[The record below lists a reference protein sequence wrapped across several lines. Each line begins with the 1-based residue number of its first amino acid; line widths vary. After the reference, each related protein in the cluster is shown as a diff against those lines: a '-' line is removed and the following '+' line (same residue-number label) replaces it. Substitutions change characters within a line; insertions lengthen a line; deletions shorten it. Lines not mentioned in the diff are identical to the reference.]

1 MVLRWSIELK
11 VKPETIK
18 VLQGNTGRYVSNLKE
33 SKDSIGILT
42 ITIKEKRKEKIGF
55 IESKEYRN

>member
-18 VLQGNTGRYVSNLKE
+18 VLQGNTRRYVFNLKE
-33 SKDSIGILT
+33 SKDSIGILP
-42 ITIKEKRKEKIGF
+42 ITIKEKRKEKTRL
-55 IESKEYRN
+55 Y